1 MFGMG
6 FTEILL
12 VLVVAIIFLGPDK
25 LPTAAADVAKIFKK
39 IKGSVDEVKSSIND
53 ELHVNQLKEETKKI
67 QSQISSATNI
77 KEKLSIDELLEL
89 DDNQKSSK
97 EA

>member
-89 DDNQKSSK
+89 DDDKKSSK